1 MLLVRDRTNAF
12 NSIGSFSSKTSATSV
27 RIWRSM
33 VLPTFVH
40 TFAWLH
46 SWLAKNGDGDDI
58 DEEALF
64 LFRVSAP
71 ADD

>member
-1 MLLVRDRTNAF
+1 
-12 NSIGSFSSKTSATSV
+12 
-27 RIWRSM
+27 
-33 VLPTFVH
+33 
-40 TFAWLH
+40 LH

-71 ADD
+71 ADDGRYQTRAAAWRWHCISGGYATATHTKLLLL